1 MSNVGTYFRLCIGY
15 ATRGQTS
22 SPFFEIAGAFTTFEN
37 VVRNILRCFGFFID
51 LLLLLCYSGRTYQ
64 QVIFLS

>member
-37 VVRNILRCFGFFID
+37 VVRNILRCFGFSLIF
-51 LLLLLCYSGRTYQ
+51 CYCFVTPGAH
-64 QVIFLS
+64 INK